1 MIFLRIIGGWF
12 LLAAVIALVYDGTKT
27 LGSGDGEIVMTP
39 LGQHWFNIHA
49 ASLNISQA
57 AIERHVAPWLWDPVI
72 TSILTTP
79 AWVHDPGFCLLLY
92 GATAQENRYLCQL
105 ADS

>member
-79 AWVHDPGFCLLLY
+79 AWVVFTILGFAFY
-92 GATAQENRYLCQL
+92 FMGRRRKKIDIFAN
-105 ADS
+105 